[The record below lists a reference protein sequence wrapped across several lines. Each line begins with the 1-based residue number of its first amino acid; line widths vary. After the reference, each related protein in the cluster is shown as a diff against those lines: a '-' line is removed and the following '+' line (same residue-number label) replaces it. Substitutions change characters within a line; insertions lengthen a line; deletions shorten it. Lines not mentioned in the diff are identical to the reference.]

1 MELLFVVAAIV
12 IMLFGFSLLYLEL
25 RRRSLQEKNDML
37 LRQKE
42 IELLRQQVAANQTK
56 EQTLLLKSQETSTSV
71 DALNRQFQQL
81 YRQIIQLERDTVV
94 LGETIEHVRQQ
105 VSAMNQVMIN
115 KKARGNWGEY
125 QLQMLLELYAGE
137 CREVYETQYKLDNG
151 TIGDV
156 ALHLAGSSQV
166 MIIDSKFPME
176 NYQAMADHEGDAA
189 ALQRSENLFRTSIKK
204 HINDIAKKYI
214 NAQTCDQAVMFV
226 PSEAVYMYICSKC
239 SDLLDYAFAH
249 HVLITSPT
257 TLIGVVF
264 TLVHATK
271 DYRRSVHVKQIEQE
285 IIALKDDSR
294 RLVQRLEKSAN
305 AMRQSLSALEET
317 QISAQKI
324 FRRIEKVSEGET
336 KNTAE
341 SR

>member
-94 LGETIEHVRQQ
+94 SGETIEHVRQQ

-189 ALQRSENLFRTSIKK
+189 ALQRS
-204 HINDIAKKYI
+204 
-214 NAQTCDQAVMFV
+214 
-226 PSEAVYMYICSKC
+226 
-239 SDLLDYAFAH
+239 
-249 HVLITSPT
+249 
-257 TLIGVVF
+257 
-264 TLVHATK
+264 
-271 DYRRSVHVKQIEQE
+271 
-285 IIALKDDSR
+285 
-294 RLVQRLEKSAN
+294 
-305 AMRQSLSALEET
+305 
-317 QISAQKI
+317 
-324 FRRIEKVSEGET
+324 
-336 KNTAE
+336 
-341 SR
+341 

>member
-94 LGETIEHVRQQ
+94 SGETIEHVRQQ

-151 TIGDV
+151 TKLNQLIYEKYLNGIQSLRILFSIDEESIHNPQILKRLCDITAIFAVGKRIVLGQFIKLISNNGIVDV
-156 ALHLAGSSQV
+156 PALIDIRTKVWNKENVDISVLKQLENIFMFTNFTINSINAV
-166 MIIDSKFPME
+166 MIMQPLDEDKSISFRNIYRNILSNDCMLIVKNNANPE
-176 NYQAMADHEGDAA
+176 ITE
-189 ALQRSENLFRTSIKK
+189 LFRHVET
-204 HINDIAKKYI
+204 I
-214 NAQTCDQAVMFV
+214 NAYGSVI
-226 PSEAVYMYICSKC
+226 SVY
-239 SDLLDYAFAH
+239 
-249 HVLITSPT
+249 VL
-257 TLIGVVF
+257 
-264 TLVHATK
+264 AT
-271 DYRRSVHVKQIEQE
+271 
-285 IIALKDDSR
+285 A
-294 RLVQRLEKSAN
+294 
-305 AMRQSLSALEET
+305 
-317 QISAQKI
+317 
-324 FRRIEKVSEGET
+324 
-336 KNTAE
+336 
-341 SR
+341 

>member
-71 DALNRQFQQL
+71 DAFNRQFQQL

-94 LGETIEHVRQQ
+94 SGETIEHVRQQ

-156 ALHLAGSSQV
+156 ALHLAGSSIPSFRWKTTRRWQIMKGMPLLCSAAKICFGQASKSIS
-166 MIIDSKFPME
+166 MILPK
-176 NYQAMADHEGDAA
+176 
-189 ALQRSENLFRTSIKK
+189 SISMRR
-204 HINDIAKKYI
+204 HVIRLSCLCPVRPFTCTYVQ
-214 NAQTCDQAVMFV
+214 NAV
-226 PSEAVYMYICSKC
+226 ICWTMHLPIMC
-239 SDLLDYAFAH
+239 
-249 HVLITSPT
+249 
-257 TLIGVVF
+257 
-264 TLVHATK
+264 
-271 DYRRSVHVKQIEQE
+271 
-285 IIALKDDSR
+285 
-294 RLVQRLEKSAN
+294 
-305 AMRQSLSALEET
+305 
-317 QISAQKI
+317 
-324 FRRIEKVSEGET
+324 
-336 KNTAE
+336 
-341 SR
+341 

>member
-1 MELLFVVAAIV
+1 M
-12 IMLFGFSLLYLEL
+12 
-25 RRRSLQEKNDML
+25 
-37 LRQKE
+37 
-42 IELLRQQVAANQTK
+42 
-56 EQTLLLKSQETSTSV
+56 
-71 DALNRQFQQL
+71 
-81 YRQIIQLERDTVV
+81 
-94 LGETIEHVRQQ
+94 
-105 VSAMNQVMIN
+105 SAMNQVMIN

>member
-94 LGETIEHVRQQ
+94 SGETIEHVRQQ

-156 ALHLAGSSQV
+156 ALHLAGHDHRFQV
-166 MIIDSKFPME
+166 SDGKLP
-176 NYQAMADHEGDAA
+176 GDG
-189 ALQRSENLFRTSIKK
+189 RS
-204 HINDIAKKYI
+204 
-214 NAQTCDQAVMFV
+214 
-226 PSEAVYMYICSKC
+226 
-239 SDLLDYAFAH
+239 
-249 HVLITSPT
+249 
-257 TLIGVVF
+257 
-264 TLVHATK
+264 
-271 DYRRSVHVKQIEQE
+271 
-285 IIALKDDSR
+285 
-294 RLVQRLEKSAN
+294 
-305 AMRQSLSALEET
+305 
-317 QISAQKI
+317 
-324 FRRIEKVSEGET
+324 
-336 KNTAE
+336 
-341 SR
+341 